1 MDSPLQCACGRN
13 TADVSNL
20 NKIRR
25 GHRTVTSLFLALTI
39 TSATANAQLPA
50 GARDATSERQQDPLR
65 TQASDA
71 LQKGDYATA
80 AKLLASLV
88 EKNPNDAQV
97 LYNLGSAQDALDQT
111 SAAEASYRRAI
122 AASPNLLEPH
132 LALGLLLARTGKAA
146 DAHTELSAAAA
157 IPNGDA
163 VLRARA
169 YRAMARLDQPGNP
182 SGASEELLAALKL
195 SPETSDDILLTGEL
209 AQANGDPA
217 AAEASYRRL
226 LAADPDNAQAVAA
239 LVHLLIQQKKLDQA
253 EPLLTAALA
262 KHPDDA
268 ALSAQLASLYE
279 SNPDPAKAAQAL
291 PILEKLHAASPQDAS
306 VTRLLARL
314 YSRNGQ
320 YDKALPLL
328 NALSAASP
336 NDPTLLDDQAD
347 ALIRVHRS
355 ADAQPLL
362 ERAIADPKAF
372 PTPQAYG
379 VAASHL
385 AFAASVNNDPST
397 TLRALALRDRVLAQ
411 TPSSIFLAAT
421 AHDKLHQVKQAS
433 DLYKQ
438 FLSVA
443 KGQFPDEEWEAK
455 HRLSA
460 LEHMK

>member
-1 MDSPLQCACGRN
+1 MPNC
-13 TADVSNL
+13 T
-20 NKIRR
+20 IRQVAT
-25 GHRTVTSLFLALTI
+25 GLSFLMLAMYSTTLP
-39 TSATANAQLPA
+39 AQLPA
-50 GARDATSERQQDPLR
+50 GTRDASSQTQQDPLR
-65 TQASDA
+65 VQAGEA
-71 LQKGDYATA
+71 LGKQDYTTA
-80 AKLLASLV
+80 AKLLATLA
-88 EKNPNDAQV
+88 EKNPKDAQI

-111 SAAEASYRRAI
+111 SAAEATYRRAI
-122 AASPNLLEPH
+122 AASPNMLEPH
-132 LALGLLLARTGKAA
+132 LALGLLLARTGKSA
-146 DAHTELSAAAA
+146 DAHDELATAATV
-157 IPNGDA
+157 PNGDA
-163 VLRARA
+163 ALRARA

-195 SPETSDDILLTGEL
+195 SPETPDDILLTGEL

-226 LAADPDNAQAVAA
+226 LAASPDNPQATAA

-253 EPLLTAALA
+253 EPLLTAALQ
-262 KHPDDA
+262 KHPDDP
-268 ALSAQLASLYE
+268 ALNAQLASLYE
-279 SNPDPAKAAQAL
+279 SDPDPAKAAQAL
-291 PILEKLHAASPQDAS
+291 PILEKLHAASPQDVA

-314 YSRNGQ
+314 YSRSGQ

-328 NALSAASP
+328 SALAAASP
-336 NDPTLLDDQAD
+336 SNPTLLDDQAD
-347 ALIRVHRS
+347 VLIRLHRS

-385 AFAASVNNDPST
+385 AFAASVNNDPAT

-455 HRLSA
+455 HRLAA